1 MSATHFIALIS
12 AGSFAG
18 FVDAI
23 VGGGG
28 LIAIPALLLTGLPV
42 HAALGTNKFAGTFGV
57 LTSTAVYW
65 RQKLVRLRSWIWL
78 AALALSGAIL
88 GTITI
93 ILFAAL
99 ASDFLNILLPIL
111 LLFALIMVVFR
122 RLPKMPIGGKK
133 INKFQYVIGGT
144 AGFGLGFYD
153 GFLGPGTGA
162 LWLSLLTSIFKLDL
176 LKATAIA
183 KFMNFI
189 SNVAA
194 LSLFILSGSVHYFS
208 GIVLTAGYVTGSFLG
223 AKSAIVKGSKL
234 IKPLFLVVCIALLLK
249 WMMR

>member
-1 MSATHFIALIS
+1 MPATHFIALIS
-12 AGSFAG
+12 AGGFAG

-88 GTITI
+88 GTIII

-99 ASDFLNILLPIL
+99 ASDFLNLLLPIL
-111 LLFALIMVVFR
+111 LFLALIMVIFR
-122 RLPKMPIGGKK
+122 RSLSEPNIENK
-133 INKFQYVIGGT
+133 INKFQCVTGCF

-162 LWLSLLTSIFKLDL
+162 LWLSVLTGIFKLDL
-176 LKATAIA
+176 LRATVIA

-208 GIVLTAGYVTGSFLG
+208 GMVLTIGYVTGSFLG
-223 AKSAIVKGSKL
+223 AKSAIVKGNKL
-234 IKPLFLVVCIALLLK
+234 IKPLFFLVCIALLVK
-249 WMMR
+249 WLMG